1 MLHDQGCHLFV
12 AIVISFKF
20 VFVLFLLKFGNKLR
34 WFLRS
39 GGYVYCLSQM
49 GNKINDL

>member
-1 MLHDQGCHLFV
+1 MLHDQGCHSFV

-39 GGYVYCLSQM
+39 GGMFIVCP
-49 GNKINDL
+49 KWETK